1 MNRDGRAVALALL
14 AWPGMVSESPASQA
28 RSWRHVLMCATFRPL
43 LKGPLQSRFTSLL
56 FSCMIKIIYNSQRLF
71 SPSHLFLLQQV
82 VANRSAP
89 EEGTQL
95 LLEAIGAVPVFP
107 REVVSTHCLGM
118 HLNIFLTAPCAQ
130 IQQVLYWEYEV
141 FKASAEAPL
150 DQYCF
155 PKRVLPCRVKYKCIC

>member
-89 EEGTQL
+89 EEGT
-95 LLEAIGAVPVFP
+95 
-107 REVVSTHCLGM
+107 
-118 HLNIFLTAPCAQ
+118 
-130 IQQVLYWEYEV
+130 
-141 FKASAEAPL
+141 
-150 DQYCF
+150 
-155 PKRVLPCRVKYKCIC
+155 